1 MIKKLASVPG
11 VRTFL
16 LLLMFSLSLQAQT
29 VVQPFLAWTDATPVA
44 VLQTDEY
51 LYVFLQN
58 PSPAAVER
66 IKNELLNAASQAGYT
81 DVFKDFLK
89 QKASE
94 INGFF
99 AVQAFKKAISV
110 SPLGLGYFL
119 EQEAVLYA
127 YNSTKYFDPAGPP
140 GKVVKEDMFEISGRR
155 KRPSLTQVAP
165 ITAAAL
171 DDQILVLL
179 SDGVLSLP
187 KDRWLAVKPIQPA
200 FTPDEKM
207 AYMHLAVGDFDGDG
221 TSEVAVALADPELR
235 TDGKVLIYKKGQTKS
250 WQEIDAGG
258 VAPVFL
264 LKANMD
270 NDGSD
275 DLIIV
280 NGGSKTETIKIK
292 EVPYTVNRP
301 DIFVRV
307 ILTKYGVF
315 EAVTIQV
322 EPEGNML
329 PRSAAAVDLD
339 GDGFNDLVIARPD
352 KLLFVSGRDILD
364 AQKKPEKT
372 VVASAVL
379 DPQFPNS
386 AQFPARLLV
395 SDVNNDGYDDLI
407 AAIPSSGEVRVY
419 WGGRVVPGEVVV
431 KTVKTE
437 GTPVDALVSDLTG
450 LGFRDLLVLDQA
462 SRCLNVFVA
471 QESTESRGKITEFS
485 DGGPLLLLGHG
496 AVFGTVSAGLIA
508 TLHAG
513 ILMIEDKDK
522 APINLQVQPRK
533 EEEIILVEKAIL
545 SNLVYFYAQ
554 RDPKKANVVVA
565 LSQAQCGLEIKKGE
579 AADGSIAMV
588 QIPSGKPPAV
598 PQVQIT
604 DPAWCTFEFL
614 TLERGQKK
622 QFPDVLLLDSAG
634 RIFVYSNPW
643 PTGATPSQLSAA
655 EKNLLLPAGKIWQR
669 IYFADLDKDGTADYV
684 AVTPKGEVYVGKG
697 IGVGNFEAPRFF
709 SVGVQQIVESRLA
722 DLDGDGLLDL
732 VLIDIRNH
740 EIIILWGENTPR
752 RFEPNPT
759 RIKVDKGVLPT
770 AVAFARWSDTGL
782 LAIANYGSASVSLVA
797 ITQKR
802 EWETLSIELGKGNRP
817 IMVAASNS
825 LDWLIGKAND
835 QIPDFVIACYS
846 PACLK
851 LVQIDQ
857 IKPLTA
863 RIIDVSSESLQG
875 KVINAIGK
883 KIAFDPKLGTG
894 ITGIST
900 ADLNGD
906 GLDDV
911 LVSLM
916 FPRAN
921 LEIDE
926 QCQSK
931 YTTQVTE
938 LLMKQWQEIVIFL
951 SSKLSR
957 GEEQPSNFATFDVAF
972 SSCSLGPLV
981 AILSNAVK
989 DGAKQVSL
997 YKIDLTNWTWGAV
1010 KTCPVDQSAEEVLLS
1025 DVNNDGSCDVVVSCS
1040 FANKVQVYWGPDY
1053 ELLPAEFETT
1063 PGTDTVAAGTGW
1075 ILAGNFLY
1083 LMRSGGYWS
1092 KSLLTAGTALG
1103 KVLEAAEV
1111 TGAGPPHLV
1120 VHLVLDGAEA
1130 LLLYSL
1136 DTERGPELRKK
1147 WEFPEEQVGAFAGGD
1162 FDGDSK
1168 PDIVVFLKDL
1178 KIWRILFGNGRT
1190 EVLNIAPVTG
1200 ETRVAVGDLNGD
1212 SLQDCVIVTEHG
1224 RSDILLGMGG
1234 GLFFQRR
1241 ESLPFPA
1248 GKNFRVILCDL
1259 DKDRKSEL
1267 IVTSLALKRVQICT
1281 TSRASNKD
1289 ENINGLFV
1297 TVRLCSW

>member
-1 MIKKLASVPG
+1 
-11 VRTFL
+11 
-16 LLLMFSLSLQAQT
+16 MFSLSLQAQT
-29 VVQPFLAWTDATPVA
+29 VVQPSLDWTDATPVA

-51 LYVFLQN
+51 LYVFLQT
-58 PSPAAVER
+58 PSSAAAER
-66 IKNELLNAASQAGYT
+66 IKNELVNAASQPGYT
-81 DVFKDFLK
+81 DVFKHFLE

-94 INGFF
+94 INSFF

-110 SPLGLGYFL
+110 SPLGLGQFL

-140 GKVVKEDMFEISGRR
+140 GKVVKEDVFEISGRR
-155 KRPSLTQVAP
+155 KRPSSTQVAP

-187 KDRWLAVKPIQPA
+187 KDRWLPGKRIEPA
-200 FTPDEKM
+200 FTPDGKM
-207 AYMHLAVGDFDGDG
+207 AYMHLAVGDFNGDG
-221 TSEVAVALADPELR
+221 TSEVAVALADPELS
-235 TDGKVLIYKKGQTKS
+235 TDGKVLIYKKETTTGATVWAPWREVS
-250 WQEIDAGG
+250 DTGG

-280 NGGSKTETIKIK
+280 NGGTKSEIREVDGKT
-292 EVPYTVNRP
+292 
-301 DIFVRV
+301 VRVDVLDVRVKV
-307 ILTKYGVF
+307 ILTKYGEF
-315 EAVTIQV
+315 ETVTIRV
-322 EPEGNML
+322 DPESKQ

-339 GDGFNDLVIARPD
+339 GDGFNDLVIACPD
-352 KLLFVSGRDILD
+352 KLLFVSGRHILD
-364 AQKKPEKT
+364 AQKKPEKP
-372 VVASAVL
+372 VVASTVL

-395 SDVNNDGYDDLI
+395 SDVNNDGYNDLL
-407 AAIPSSGEVRVY
+407 AAIPSSGKVWVY
-419 WGGRVVPGEVVV
+419 WGSRVGPGEEVV
-431 KTVKTE
+431 KTK
-437 GTPVDALVSDLTG
+437 GTPVDVLVSDLTG
-450 LGFRDLLVLDQA
+450 LGFRDLLVLDQD

-471 QESTESRGKITEFS
+471 RESTESGGKITEFA

-496 AVFGTVSAGLIA
+496 AIFGTVSAGLIA
-508 TLHAG
+508 APHAG

-522 APINLQVQPRK
+522 APIRPQVQLTK
-533 EEEIILVEKAIL
+533 EGNIILVEKSIL
-545 SNLVYFYAQ
+545 NNLVYFYAQ
-554 RDPKKANVVVA
+554 RDSKKANVVVA
-565 LSQAQCGLEIKKGE
+565 LGQAQCGLAVKKGE
-579 AADGSIAMV
+579 AFDGSVAMV

-598 PQVQIT
+598 PQVQVT

-614 TLERGQKK
+614 TLEGGKRKE
-622 QFPDVLLLDSAG
+622 FPDVIVIDSA
-634 RIFVYSNPW
+634 RKISVYSNPW
-643 PTGATPSQLSAA
+643 PAGATPSKQATA
-655 EKNLLLPAGKIWQR
+655 ENNLRLPAGKIWQR
-669 IYFADLDKDGTADYV
+669 IHFVDLNKDGLPDYV
-684 AVTPKGEVYVGKG
+684 AITFDGEVYVGQAK
-697 IGVGNFEAPRFF
+697 GVGDFNAPAFLA
-709 SVGVQQIVESRLA
+709 VGVQQIVESRLA

-732 VLIDIRNH
+732 VLIDIRND
-740 EIIILWGENTPR
+740 EIIILWGENTTR
-752 RFEPNPT
+752 RFGPNPT
-759 RIKVDKGVLPT
+759 RIRVEKGGLPT
-770 AVAFARWSDTGL
+770 AVASARWSDTGL
-782 LAIANYGSASVSLVA
+782 LAIANYGSASLSLVA
-797 ITQKR
+797 ITEKR
-802 EWETLSIELGKGNRP
+802 EWEKLSIELGKGNRP

-851 LVQIDQ
+851 LIQIDQ
-857 IKPLTA
+857 INPLTA
-863 RIIDVSSESLQG
+863 RIIDVSAESLQG

-883 KIAFDPKLGTG
+883 EIAFDENLGTG

-900 ADLNGD
+900 VDLNGD

-911 LVSLM
+911 FVSLM
-916 FPRAN
+916 FPRKN
-921 LEIDE
+921 LEIAE
-926 QCQSK
+926 QCQNK

-938 LLMKQWQEIVIFL
+938 LLKQQWQEIVIFL
-951 SSKLSR
+951 SSNQPTPPR
-957 GEEQPSNFATFDVAF
+957 GEQTLDVAF
-972 SSCSLGPLV
+972 SSCSQGPLV
-981 AILSNAVK
+981 AILSNDVK

-997 YKIDLTNWTWGAV
+997 YKIDLTNWTWSAV
-1010 KTCPVDQSAEEVLLS
+1010 KTYPVDQSAEKVLLS
-1025 DVNNDGSCDVVVSCS
+1025 DVNNDGSCDIVVSCS

-1053 ELLPAEFETT
+1053 ELLPKEFEAT
-1063 PGTDTVAAGTGW
+1063 PGTDTVMAGAGW

-1120 VHLVLDGAEA
+1120 VHQVLDGAEA

-1168 PDIVVFLKDL
+1168 PDTVVFLKNL
-1178 KIWRILFGNGRT
+1178 KLWKILFGNGRI

-1234 GLFFQRR
+1234 GLFSLRR
-1241 ESLPFPA
+1241 ENLPFPA
-1248 GKNFRVILCDL
+1248 GKNFRVILCDF

-1267 IVTSLALKRVQICT
+1267 IVTGLALKRVQICP
-1281 TSRASNKD
+1281 SSKASNKD

>member
-1 MIKKLASVPG
+1 MIKKSASIPG
-11 VRTFL
+11 GRTVL

-29 VVQPFLAWTDATPVA
+29 VVQPSLAWTDATPVA

-58 PSPAAVER
+58 PSSAAAER
-66 IKNELLNAASQAGYT
+66 IKNELVNAASQPGYT

-94 INGFF
+94 INSFF
-99 AVQAFKKAISV
+99 AVQAFKKAVSV
-110 SPLGLGYFL
+110 SPLGFGHFL

-140 GKVVKEDMFEISGRR
+140 GKVVKEDVFEISGRR
-155 KRPSLTQVAP
+155 KRPSSTQVAP

-187 KDRWLAVKPIQPA
+187 KDRWLPGKRIEPA
-200 FTPDEKM
+200 FTPDGKM

-235 TDGKVLIYKKGQTKS
+235 EDGRVVIYEKGTTGLTFQ
-250 WQEIDAGG
+250 QEINAGG

-270 NDGSD
+270 NDSSD

-280 NGGSKTETIKIK
+280 NGGSKTETIKIN
-292 EVPYTVNRP
+292 ERPYTVNRP

-307 ILTKYGVF
+307 ILTKYGAF
-315 EAVTIQV
+315 EAITIQV

-329 PRSAAAVDLD
+329 PRSAAALDLD

-364 AQKKPEKT
+364 AQKKPEKP
-372 VVASAVL
+372 VVASTVL
-379 DPQFPNS
+379 DPRFPNS

-395 SDVNNDGYDDLI
+395 SDVNDDGYDDLI

-419 WGGRVVPGEVVV
+419 WGSRVGPREVV
-431 KTVKTE
+431 VKTE
-437 GTPVDALVSDLTG
+437 GTPVDVLVSDVTG
-450 LGFRDLLVLDQA
+450 LGFRDLLVLDQD
-462 SRCLNVFVA
+462 SRCLKVFVA
-471 QESTESRGKITEFS
+471 RESTESGGKITEFA

-496 AVFGTVSAGLIA
+496 AIFGTVSAGLIA
-508 TLHAG
+508 APHAG

-522 APINLQVQPRK
+522 APIRPQVQLTK
-533 EEEIILVEKAIL
+533 EGNIILVEKSIL
-545 SNLVYFYAQ
+545 NNLVYFYAQ
-554 RDPKKANVVVA
+554 RDSKKANVVVA
-565 LSQAQCGLEIKKGE
+565 LGQAQCGLAVKKGE
-579 AADGSIAMV
+579 AFDGSVAMV

-598 PQVQIT
+598 PQVQVT

-614 TLERGQKK
+614 TLEGGKRKE
-622 QFPDVLLLDSAG
+622 FPDVIVIDSA
-634 RIFVYSNPW
+634 RKISVYSNPW
-643 PTGATPSQLSAA
+643 PAGATPSKQATA
-655 EKNLLLPAGKIWQR
+655 ENNLRLPAGKIWQR
-669 IYFADLDKDGTADYV
+669 IHFVDLNKDGLPDYV
-684 AVTPKGEVYVGKG
+684 AITFDGEVYVGQAK
-697 IGVGNFEAPRFF
+697 GVGDFNAPAFLA
-709 SVGVQQIVESRLA
+709 VGVQQIVESRLA

-732 VLIDIRNH
+732 VLIDIRND
-740 EIIILWGENTPR
+740 EIIILWGENTTR
-752 RFEPNPT
+752 RFDPNPT
-759 RIKVDKGVLPT
+759 RIRVEKGGLPT
-770 AVAFARWSDTGL
+770 AVASARWSDTGL
-782 LAIANYGSASVSLVA
+782 LAIANYGSASLSLVA
-797 ITQKR
+797 ITEKR
-802 EWETLSIELGKGNRP
+802 EWEKLSIELGKGNRP

-851 LVQIDQ
+851 LIQIDQ
-857 IKPLTA
+857 INPLTA
-863 RIIDVSSESLQG
+863 RIIDVSAESLQG

-883 KIAFDPKLGTG
+883 EIAFDENLGTG

-900 ADLNGD
+900 VDLNGD

-911 LVSLM
+911 FVSLM
-916 FPRAN
+916 FPRKN
-921 LEIDE
+921 LEIAE
-926 QCQSK
+926 QCQNK

-938 LLMKQWQEIVIFL
+938 LLKQQWQEIVIFL
-951 SSKLSR
+951 SSNQPTPPR
-957 GEEQPSNFATFDVAF
+957 GEQQPTLDVAF
-972 SSCSLGPLV
+972 SSCSQGPLV
-981 AILSNAVK
+981 AILSNDVK

-997 YKIDLTNWTWGAV
+997 YKIDLTNWIWSTV
-1010 KTCPVDQSAEEVLLS
+1010 RTYPVDQSAEKVLLS
-1025 DVNNDGSCDVVVSCS
+1025 DVNNDGSCDIVVSCS

-1053 ELLPAEFETT
+1053 ELLPKEFEAT
-1063 PGTDTVAAGTGW
+1063 PGTDTVTAGAGW

-1120 VHLVLDGAEA
+1120 VHQVLDGAEA

-1168 PDIVVFLKDL
+1168 PDTVVFLKNL
-1178 KIWRILFGNGRT
+1178 KLWKILFGNGRI

-1212 SLQDCVIVTEHG
+1212 SLQDCVIVTEYG
-1224 RSDILLGMGG
+1224 RLDILLGMGG
-1234 GLFFQRR
+1234 GIFSLRR
-1241 ESLPFPA
+1241 ENLPFPA
-1248 GKNFRVILCDL
+1248 GKNFRVILCDF

-1267 IVTSLALKRVQICT
+1267 IVTGLALKRVQICT
-1281 TSRASNKD
+1281 SSKAGNKD